1 MRAFFSTIVMGFRMY
16 LRDRSSLF
24 WGMAFPLILMGLIGL
39 AFGRSDTL
47 TFRVAYV
54 DQGSGPLGLGLRAG
68 LAQVSVFIVSDEP
81 DEQHAIELLRKGQR
95 TLVIIVPPFGSGKP
109 VQVYFDQA
117 RVQDSR
123 TALVILERFVAEAN
137 LQIAGV
143 RQRAVT
149 IKATGI
155 AGAREIRFFDFL
167 LPGILAMTVMQT
179 GLQGV
184 TWVITGYRQRLIL
197 KRVLATPVHP
207 FVFLSGLV
215 ARYAVTNAFQLA
227 IVVIVGVWVFHARI
241 IGSLAMLGAVA
252 LFGALA
258 FIGIGFMVSTLS
270 KTPES
275 ANLLGSVLSFPML
288 FLAGTLWPRDF
299 MPAFM
304 QPVIALLPLTP
315 LVEAMRGIATRGDA
329 VTPYLAGLAYLG
341 AWGAVTFALAVW
353 RFKWE

>member
-1 MRAFFSTIVMGFRMY
+1 MRAFVSTIVMGFRMY

-39 AFGRSDTL
+39 AFGRSDSL
-47 TFRVAYV
+47 TFRVAFV
-54 DQGSGPLGLGLRAG
+54 DQGSGALGLGLRLG
-68 LAQVSVFIVSDEP
+68 LAEVPVFIVSDEV
-81 DEQHAIELLRKGQR
+81 DEQHAVDLLRKGQR
-95 TLVIIVPPFGSGKP
+95 TLVVIVPRFGSARP

-117 RVQDSR
+117 RLQESR

-137 LQIAGV
+137 MRIAGV
-143 RQRAVT
+143 RPVVQIR
-149 IKATGI
+149 ATGI

-184 TWVITGYRQRLIL
+184 TWVVTGYRERLIL

-227 IVVIVGVWVFHARI
+227 VIVMIGVWVFHARI
-241 IGSLAMLGAVA
+241 IGSMAVLAAVA

-258 FIGIGFMVSTLS
+258 FVGIGFAVSTLS

-315 LVEAMRGIATRGDA
+315 LVEAMRGIATRGEA
-329 VTPYLAGLAYLG
+329 LAPYLTGLAYLG
-341 AWGAVTFALAVW
+341 AWGAITFALAVW

>member
-1 MRAFFSTIVMGFRMY
+1 MTIVMGFRMY

-24 WGMAFPLILMGLIGL
+24 WGMAFPVILMGLIGL
-39 AFGRSDTL
+39 AFGRTESL
-47 TFRVAYV
+47 TFRVAFV

-68 LAQVSVFIVSDEP
+68 LAQVSVFIIHDEA
-81 DEQHAIELLRKGQR
+81 DEAQALAQLRNGQR
-95 TLVIIVPPFGSGKP
+95 TLVVIVPPFGSADP
-109 VQVYFDQA
+109 LRVYFDQA
-117 RVQDSR
+117 RVQDSQ
-123 TALVILERFVAEAN
+123 TALVILKRFIAEAN

-143 RQRAVT
+143 KPAVV
-149 IKATGI
+149 IREIGI
-155 AGAREIRFFDFL
+155 AGAREVRFFDFL

-184 TWVITGYRQRLIL
+184 TWVVTGYRERLIL

-207 FVFLSGLV
+207 FVFISGLV
-215 ARYAVTNAFQLA
+215 ARYAVTNIAQLA
-227 IVVIVGVWVFHARI
+227 VVVLIGVGVFGARIVG
-241 IGSLAMLGAVA
+241 SLGVLAVVG

-258 FIGIGFMVSTLS
+258 FVGMGFAVSTWS

-275 ANLLGSVLSFPML
+275 ANLLGSVISFPML

-329 VTPYLAGLAYLG
+329 LIPYLGGLAYLG
-341 AWGAVTFALAVW
+341 LWGVVTFGVAVW

>member
-1 MRAFFSTIVMGFRMY
+1 MRAFLLTIVMGFRMY

-24 WGMAFPLILMGLIGL
+24 WGMAFPVILMGLIGL
-39 AFGRSDTL
+39 AFGRTESL
-47 TFRVAYV
+47 TFRVAFV

-68 LAQVSVFIVSDEP
+68 LAQVPVFIVSDVP
-81 DEQHAIELLRKGQR
+81 DEATALDLLRKGQR
-95 TLVIIVPPFGSGKP
+95 TLVVVVPPFGSP
-109 VQVYFDQA
+109 APLRVFFDQA

-143 RQRAVT
+143 KPAVE
-149 IKATGI
+149 IQATGI
-155 AGAREIRFFDFL
+155 AGAREVRFFDFL

-184 TWVITGYRQRLIL
+184 TWVVTGYRQRLIL

-215 ARYAVTNAFQLA
+215 ARYAVTNIAQLA
-227 IVVIVGVWVFHARI
+227 VVVLIGVGVFGARIVG
-241 IGSLAMLGAVA
+241 SLGVLTVVG

-258 FIGIGFMVSTLS
+258 FVGMGFAVSTWS

-275 ANLLGSVLSFPML
+275 ANLLGSVISFPML

-315 LVEAMRGIATRGDA
+315 LVEAMRGVATRGDA
-329 VTPYLAGLAYLG
+329 VTPYLGGLAYLG
-341 AWGAVTFALAVW
+341 LWGLLTFALAVW

>member
-1 MRAFFSTIVMGFRMY
+1 MRAFLLTIVMGFRMY

-24 WGMAFPLILMGLIGL
+24 WGMAFPVILMGLIGL
-39 AFGRSDTL
+39 AFGRTESL
-47 TFRVAYV
+47 TFRVAFV

-68 LAQVSVFIVSDEP
+68 LAQVPVFIVSDVP
-81 DEQHAIELLRKGQR
+81 DEAAALDLLRKGQR
-95 TLVIIVPPFGSGKP
+95 TLVVVVPPFGSP
-109 VQVYFDQA
+109 APLRVFFDQA

-143 RQRAVT
+143 KPAVE
-149 IKATGI
+149 IQATGI
-155 AGAREIRFFDFL
+155 AGAREVRFFDFL

-184 TWVITGYRQRLIL
+184 TWVVTGYRQRLIL

-215 ARYAVTNAFQLA
+215 ARYAVTNIAQLA
-227 IVVIVGVWVFHARI
+227 VVVLIGVGVFGARIVG
-241 IGSLAMLGAVA
+241 SLGVLTVVG

-258 FIGIGFMVSTLS
+258 FVGMGFAVSTWS

-275 ANLLGSVLSFPML
+275 ANLLGSVISFPML

-315 LVEAMRGIATRGDA
+315 LVEAMRGVATRGDA
-329 VTPYLAGLAYLG
+329 VTPYLGGLAYLG
-341 AWGAVTFALAVW
+341 LWGLLTFALAVW

>member
-1 MRAFFSTIVMGFRMY
+1 MRGFLLTVVMGFRMY

-39 AFGRSDTL
+39 AFGRSESL
-47 TFRVAYV
+47 TFRVAFV
-54 DQGSGPLGLGLRAG
+54 NPANPFG
-68 LAQVSVFIVSDEP
+68 LALRQGLDQVPVFKVSDAPTESEAL
-81 DEQHAIELLRKGQR
+81 DLLRKGQR
-95 TLVIIVPPFGSGKP
+95 VLVIVVPPFGSTDP
-109 VQVYFDQA
+109 LRVYFDQA
-117 RVQDSR
+117 RDQESK

-137 LQIAGV
+137 LRIAGV
-143 RQRAVT
+143 RPT
-149 IKATGI
+149 IAIRATGI
-155 AGAREIRFFDFL
+155 AGAQQTRFFDFL

-184 TWVITGYRQRLIL
+184 TWVVTGYRERLIL
-197 KRVLATPVHP
+197 KRVLATPIRP

-215 ARYAVTNAFQLA
+215 ARYAVTNIAQLA
-227 IVVIVGVWVFHARI
+227 VVVIIGVAVFHARI
-241 IGSLAMLGAVA
+241 IGSLAVLAAVG

-258 FIGIGFMVSTLS
+258 FVGIGFAVSTWS

-275 ANLLGSVLSFPML
+275 ANLMGSVISFPML
-288 FLAGTLWPRDF
+288 FLAGTLWPREF

-304 QPVIALLPLTP
+304 QPVISLLPLTP

-329 VTPYLAGLAYLG
+329 LTPYLAGLGYLG
-341 AWGAVTFALAVW
+341 LWGTVTFALAAW